1 MIGAPARQKGA
12 LRHRERQLPVR
23 HTFSLSQRTLLFS
36 RCSLGHGRG
45 PRARGRC
52 SVTHAPSFLRITYLY
67 LELVRARRVTRDQTD
82 YRSIVAYARFSSPCA
97 RAHASKNATERR
109 LKEGPALSWLFDRL
123 HACRANPLHARS
135 RVFRMVSDTPVL
147 RFLPLPVEIFQLIDI
162 RNSKGGGG
170 IFGTG
175 QYFDDNFNEIKFEW
189 GCNIRFVVSFWV

>member
-82 YRSIVAYARFSSPCA
+82 RRSIDMHMHDSLHC
-97 RAHASKNATERR
+97 AHASKNATERR
-109 LKEGPALSWLFDRL
+109 LKEGSLSWLFDRL

-147 RFLPLPVEIFQLIDI
+147 RFLPLPCPDISIDWYSKFQRWWWWWWWHFWNGRIFRWISGCWI
-162 RNSKGGGG
+162 RG
-170 IFGTG
+170 
-175 QYFDDNFNEIKFEW
+175 FEFKS
-189 GCNIRFVVSFWV
+189 G